1 MKSRLKLLTVL
12 AIGLASFSAS
22 ANSSEPH
29 KGKAVK
35 ITVQQFNEGTWASLL
50 KTGPR
55 PAAYM
60 FTTSYCSACP
70 AVFQEVRGATKNSKV
85 LPELIVVLMDVEGN
99 NALRH
104 ASHFKGM
111 TQLFSFD
118 GYEAAIRSAIDP
130 TWRNI
135 TPYVVL
141 VDRQGAIQKGV
152 GSPSP
157 QSLKRW
163 LQ

>member
-1 MKSRLKLLTVL
+1 MKSPLKLFL
-12 AIGLASFSAS
+12 ALAVGLASFSTA
-22 ANSSEPH
+22 ANPSEPH
-29 KGKAVK
+29 KGTAAKGV
-35 ITVQQFNEGTWASLL
+35 VQAFNEGTWASLL

-70 AVFQEVRGATKNSKV
+70 AVFQEVRDATKNSK
-85 LPELIVVLMDVEGN
+85 LRPELIVVLMDVEGN

-104 ASHFKGM
+104 AAHFKGM

-118 GYEAAIRSAIDP
+118 GYEPAIRSTIDP

-135 TPYVVL
+135 TPFVVL
-141 VDRQGAIQKGV
+141 IDRQGAIQKSV

-157 QSLKRW
+157 QSLQRW
-163 LQ
+163 LR